1 MEIAFLICDA
11 TVAFFNLLFHTRL
24 TLYKKCDTLHRA
36 IKYTGSALIFVLFM
50 VAVYAFDMPSA
61 LASLI
66 CLSLPSFILFFSLSK
81 NKDTRF
87 IVIFLLV
94 DSVAFIIAY
103 VARLIA
109 SLGGE
114 YGHIIG
120 AVISVCVIVV
130 IYIVSASYFKVYR
143 DFLEHSEG
151 GWVAS
156 VVASIINYFAL
167 IFLAQYPT
175 SVIKQRELVISYAV
189 YCITVLAYYS
199 VFITNVI
206 SKKRLYEANTKL
218 AEEQEWHNTAYV
230 DSLTG
235 IKNRMA
241 YMERISA
248 LERSLEPDSA
258 LFAIMVDIDSFKHI
272 NDHRGHHVGDAYLRE
287 VAKYLRSTFPRPDY
301 KLFRVGGDEFA
312 IIGIDVDEDSVS
324 QRVEAA
330 NTASIGYAGISVSA
344 GYVAVDPADNNA
356 IETAFI
362 RADEKMYERKRA
374 KRK

>member
-24 TLYKKCDTLHRA
+24 TLYKKCDTLHRV
-36 IKYTGSALIFVLFM
+36 IKYSGSALIFALFL
-50 VAVYAFDMPSA
+50 VATYAFDMPSS
-61 LASLI
+61 LASLV

-87 IVIFLLV
+87 IVIFLLI

-103 VARLIA
+103 AARLIA
-109 SLGGE
+109 VAGGE

-120 AVISVCVIVV
+120 TVISVCVIVL
-130 IYIVSASYFKVYR
+130 IYIVSSSYFKIYR

-151 GWVAS
+151 GWIAS
-156 VVASIINYFAL
+156 VVTSVIDYVAL
-167 IFLAQYPT
+167 IFLAQYPSPVVERVDFMLPYAIFCLT
-175 SVIKQRELVISYAV
+175 VI
-189 YCITVLAYYS
+189 AYYI

-206 SKKRLYEANTKL
+206 SKKRLFEINAKL

-230 DSLTG
+230 DQLTG

-241 YMERISA
+241 YVERISS

-258 LFAIMVDIDSFKHI
+258 LFAIMVDIDGFKNI

-287 VAKYLRSTFPRPDY
+287 VARYLRTTFPRPDY

-312 IIGIDVDEDSVS
+312 VIGIDVDEESVAE
-324 QRVEAA
+324 RVEAA
-330 NTASIGYAGISVSA
+330 NCANIGFAGISVSA
-344 GYVAVDPADNNA
+344 GYVAIDPAENNA

-362 RADEKMYERKRA
+362 RADEKMYAAKRA